1 MVPDSKVPCEHEGT
15 TTGRDRPLARW
26 YVVLNSSVPVMYAA
40 PASLVPYYTLTHT
53 STSRKLTHNFR
64 VYFLF

>member
-1 MVPDSKVPCEHEGT
+1 MVLDSKVPCEHEGT

-40 PASLVPYYTLTHT
+40 PASLVLTTHTHT
-53 STSRKLTHNFR
+53 STSRKITHNFR